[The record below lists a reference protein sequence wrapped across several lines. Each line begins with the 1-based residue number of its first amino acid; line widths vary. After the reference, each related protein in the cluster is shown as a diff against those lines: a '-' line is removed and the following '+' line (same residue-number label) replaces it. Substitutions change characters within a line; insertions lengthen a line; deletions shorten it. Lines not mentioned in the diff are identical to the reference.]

1 MASRVYYV
9 ELLDGKRAVCL
20 DMENEPPEEVAR
32 GLVDRFGRERLAAI
46 RARGRDDCLLA
57 LACECNK
64 SVADAT

>member
-1 MASRVYYV
+1 MASRVYCV

-32 GLVDRFGRERLAAI
+32 GLAARFGRERLASI

-57 LACECNK
+57 LADERNK
-64 SVADAT
+64 TVASES